1 MKHMS
6 MMLDFFILLDTVR
19 TVLRGGAAR
28 RGAEALKQI
37 EQLSGEPEPEPITL
51 GLPQTV

>member
-19 TVLRGGAAR
+19 TVLRGGAR
-28 RGAEALKQI
+28 RQGTEALRLI
-37 EQLSGEPEPEPITL
+37 EQLSRVQEPAPINL
-51 GLPQTV
+51 GLPQTA

>member
-19 TVLRGGAAR
+19 TVLRGGACR
-28 RGAEALKQI
+28 HGAEALRQI
-37 EQLSGEPEPEPITL
+37 EQLTQVQPPAPIDL
-51 GLPQTV
+51 GLPQTA